1 VTSTINSDKLE
12 LIECNGVTSFVLSML
27 SVRLGEPLVP
37 MVGLGW
43 VGLGAQESQRV
54 RGERRMCWSIDTKS
68 NLSITLLLNTYT
80 HTHTHT
86 HTHTQIVHK

>member
-12 LIECNGVTSFVLSML
+12 LIECNGVTSFVLGML

-43 VGLGAQESQRV
+43 VGLGWVGLGWVGLGWVGLGWVRKRVKESEARRGEG
-54 RGERRMCWSIDTKS
+54 RGER
-68 NLSITLLLNTYT
+68 
-80 HTHTHT
+80 
-86 HTHTQIVHK
+86 VGV